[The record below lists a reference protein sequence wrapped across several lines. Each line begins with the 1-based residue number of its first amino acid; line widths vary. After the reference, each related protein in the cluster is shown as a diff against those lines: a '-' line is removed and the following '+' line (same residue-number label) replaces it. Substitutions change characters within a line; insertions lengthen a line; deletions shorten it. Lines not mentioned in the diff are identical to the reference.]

1 MGPASPAGAVRQAAL
16 ALAQIERRLAGTKP
30 RHAPEDW
37 LVPSQTVEASR
48 ELRRYFP
55 ADPVPAAVLIP
66 LVAHPEPTVILTR
79 RAQALRNHAGQVS
92 FPGGHIEAGDGSP
105 LEAALREAREE
116 IGLEARFVSV
126 IGFLP
131 DHVVISGFRVTPV
144 VARVSPG
151 FSLILDEEVEEAF
164 EVPWSFVFESRN
176 HRPRRHRFRDTDVE
190 VPMVDILY
198 REHQI
203 WGATAGMLMTLYRMC
218 FSEGESPG
226 GERAG
231 EPGGRERPGS
241 LAHPEGSA
249 NRVDHE
255 S

>member
-1 MGPASPAGAVRQAAL
+1 MGPGAPAGAGRGAPP
-16 ALAQIERRLAGTKP
+16 ALAQIERRLAGTAP

-37 LVPSQTVEASR
+37 LVPSQTAEASR
-48 ELRRYFP
+48 ELSRYFP

-66 LVAHPEPTVILTR
+66 LVARPEPTVLLTR

-164 EVPWSFVFESRN
+164 EVPLSFVFDPRN
-176 HRPRRHRFRDTDVE
+176 QRPRRHRFLDTDVE
-190 VPMVDILY
+190 VTMIDIFY
-198 REHQI
+198 GEHRI
-203 WGATAGMLMTLYRMC
+203 WGATSGMLMTLYRMC

-226 GERAG
+226 EERSGER
-231 EPGGRERPGS
+231 GGRERAAGAARQQGTS
-241 LAHPEGSA
+241 

>member
-1 MGPASPAGAVRQAAL
+1 MGPASPAGAGRRAPL
-16 ALAQIERRLAGTKP
+16 ALAQIERRLAGTAP

-48 ELRRYFP
+48 KLRRYFP
-55 ADPVPAAVLIP
+55 VDPVPAAVLIP
-66 LVAHPEPTVILTR
+66 LVARPEPTVLLTR

-92 FPGGHIEAGDGSP
+92 FPGGHIEAGDGSA

-164 EVPWSFVFESRN
+164 EVPLSFVFDPRN
-176 HRPRRHRFRDTDVE
+176 QRPRPHRFRDTDVE
-190 VPMVDILY
+190 VAMVDFLY
-198 REHQI
+198 GEHQI

-218 FSEGESPG
+218 FSEGESPSDG
-226 GERAG
+226 RSGDLA
-231 EPGGRERPGS
+231 GRERTASAGRQ
-241 LAHPEGSA
+241 EGTS

>member
-1 MGPASPAGAVRQAAL
+1 MGPARPAGERRPASL
-16 ALAQIERRLAGTKP
+16 ALAQIERRLAGSVP
-30 RHAPEDW
+30 RHAREDW
-37 LVPSQTVEASR
+37 LVPSQTAEASR

-66 LVAHPEPTVILTR
+66 LVAHPEPTVLLTR

-92 FPGGHIEAGDGSP
+92 FPGGHIEARDGGP

-151 FSLILDEEVEEAF
+151 FSLSLDEEVEEAF
-164 EVPWSFVFESRN
+164 EVPLSFVFDPGN
-176 HRPRRHRFRDTDVE
+176 QRPRRHRFGGTDVE
-190 VPMVDILY
+190 VAMVDILY
-198 REHQI
+198 GRHQI

-218 FSEGESPG
+218 FAEGEPLS
-226 GERAG
+226 EQRAG
-231 EPGGRERPGS
+231 EPHGSERP
-241 LAHPEGSA
+241 ASA
-249 NRVDHE
+249 ARQERTSNRADHE

>member
-1 MGPASPAGAVRQAAL
+1 MGPASHAGACRPAAP
-16 ALAQIERRLAGTKP
+16 ALVQIERRLAGSVP
-30 RHAPEDW
+30 RHACEDW
-37 LVPSQTVEASR
+37 LVPGQTLEASR

-55 ADPVPAAVLIP
+55 AHPVPAAVLIP
-66 LVAHPEPTVILTR
+66 LVAHPEPTVLLTR
-79 RAQALRNHAGQVS
+79 RAQAMRTHAGQVS
-92 FPGGHIEAGDGSP
+92 FPGGHIEAGDRGP

-151 FSLILDEEVEEAF
+151 FSLALDEEVEEVF
-164 EVPWSFVFESRN
+164 EVPLSFVFDPRN
-176 HRPRRHRFRDTDVE
+176 QRPRLHRFRDPDVE

-198 REHQI
+198 GEHQI

-218 FSEGESPG
+218 FPGGPPG

-231 EPGGRERPGS
+231 ELRSAERA
-241 LAHPEGSA
+241 AHATGKEGTA
-249 NRVDHE
+249 NRADHE
-255 S
+255 A